1 MRKGLAA
8 AGVVALIT
16 AGSAACGADKTTPQ
30 GRVGDAFQKLGHQNT
45 LTVGLGFDGSADQ
58 VYSAMSAEDGF
69 TRADAKLLS
78 SLHISLAVSSQKSFS
93 VLGKDP
99 SGKGGAMSFSLTSDD
114 AGGGALAEVRAV
126 DQKVYL
132 RFDIKGLE
140 KLDTNGADSGS
151 MAQLN
156 QFVDGADQLPSN
168 LASVKAALKGQWV
181 AVDPKAFTAFAKSMA
196 GANGGSTS
204 GSTGSGDSGTAGLP
218 FGAGTPAL
226 DAKTRRQ
233 FVDGLRKALST
244 NVTYTELGSRNGADH
259 VKVSVPARQFTKDV
273 AADLAPALRQIPGFK
288 PSDLT
293 DMENAEGVPD
303 KTLSVDVGIKNGGV
317 SSVSFDI
324 AQLDAKV
331 HGSLPLVLSFKG
343 SAASISAPSGAS
355 TLNPQ
360 DIMGLVMS
368 GIGGS
373 HDTSS
378 SFGSSDA
385 SGF

>member
-8 AGVVALIT
+8 AGVVALIS

-58 VYSAMSAEDGF
+58 IYSAMSSEDGF
-69 TRADAKLLS
+69 TRSDAKLLS
-78 SLHISLAVSSQKSFS
+78 SLHVSLAVSSQKSFS
-93 VLGKDP
+93 VLGKSP
-99 SGKGGAMSFSLTSDD
+99 SDKGGAMAFSLSSDD
-114 AGGGALAEVRAV
+114 SGANGLAEVRVV

-132 RFDIKGLE
+132 RVDIKGLE
-140 KLDTNGADSGS
+140 KLDTSSADSGGI
-151 MAQLN
+151 AQFN

-168 LASVKAALKGQWV
+168 LASIKAALKGQWV
-181 AVDPKAFTAFAKSMA
+181 SIDPKAFTAFAKSMA
-196 GANGGSTS
+196 GANGGS
-204 GSTGSGDSGTAGLP
+204 STGSGDSGAAGLP
-218 FGAGTPAL
+218 FGAGTPTL
-226 DAKTRRQ
+226 DAKTRQ
-233 FVDGLRKALST
+233 QLVDGLRKALST
-244 NVTYTELGSRNGADH
+244 NVTYTELGSKGGADH
-259 VKVSVPARQFTKDV
+259 VKVSVPARQFTKAV
-273 AADLAPALRQIPGFK
+273 AADLAPALKQVPGFK

-293 DMENAEGVPD
+293 DMENAKGVPN
-303 KTLSVDVGIKNGGV
+303 KTLSVDVAIKNGGI

-324 AQLDAKV
+324 AQLDPKV

-343 SAASISAPSGAS
+343 SAASISAPAGAL

-368 GIGGS
+368 TISGS
-373 HDTSS
+373 HDGSTS
-378 SFGSSDA
+378 GSTDT